1 MEPSTVNTLISDHIL
16 KALCNTLL
24 HSLWQGILLAVI
36 TGAIIIFTKKAKA
49 TYRHNLLVGAL
60 TLFAFGVAITFIWQL
75 QNRPVNSI
83 TRLGNPTITPT
94 VGAYTTGTY
103 SSSAV
108 SPGAKAADSIAPQA
122 KTSGITETVINYFS
136 THYNIIVLIWFLI
149 ICAKSVQMAVGLHS
163 VFHLKRTKVFA
174 VSKDWEGRLLQL
186 ADQLHIRQT
195 IRLLESGIAKVPMV
209 IGHLKP
215 VILIPIGLIS
225 SLSADEVEAILIH
238 ELAHI
243 RRRDYL
249 VNLLQS
255 FMEIIFFFNPAVLWT
270 SQLIKTEREN
280 CCDDLAI
287 AQSRNKQKYIRAL
300 LSCEEYKA
308 AGPNYAMAFPGSK
321 NTLLDR
327 VKRMVG
333 NRNHSLN
340 VLEKTVL
347 AVCLVVL
354 GLGVSAFTAREPIE
368 KVIRK
373 VVAAI
378 HQDKVPLKE
387 KAKAAATDTTKKK
400 QLDQDRLNDVL
411 NQLKQNQHD
420 TLKTTGDAK
429 PDALVHNADSLRG
442 NNNLQLTLNAQRS
455 GLNGNQ
461 VLLNNNFNSSLSLLA
476 KQDTNTQKTL
486 KQTHDIGQELY
497 REHWITDTN
506 HLSITTHLDK
516 RELIVNGVRMPDD
529 VYQRIYTKFY
539 KKGENGGSY
548 GINYKNGSSYGI
560 DYKDRYGPSGAQEP
574 PAIIVPDFGD
584 TLVKYGVIKDKRH
597 IHAIFNSHGLII
609 NGVKQPD
616 DVFQMLYKKYATG
629 PDANVNI
636 TYTNNGL
643 PDTRMEQ
650 NAYWAGQQR
659 KIIDQ
664 MQREGLINN
673 RKDLSFTLTDKTF
686 VINGM
691 VQTGDVFE
699 RYRHEYIPADA
710 GDNWTWNYPGPPGY
724 YPAYANGYRNSG
736 EYYRRTAAERQRLEA
751 ERDKVLV
758 ADLLQ
763 DGLIT
768 DPNNVTFTLSNKK
781 LEINGKKQ
789 SAELYQKYKEKYVP
803 NDSGGDWSW
812 TYQHHK

>member
-1 MEPSTVNTLISDHIL
+1 MESSTANTLISDHIL

-36 TGAIIIFTKKAKA
+36 TGAIIIFTKKTMAA
-49 TYRHNLLVGAL
+49 HRYNLLIGAM
-60 TLFAFGVAITFIWQL
+60 TLFACGVTITFIWQL
-75 QNRPVNSI
+75 QNSPVNTI
-83 TRLGNPTITPT
+83 AHQNYTPGNQAAVTYTA
-94 VGAYTTGTY
+94 GAAISRAVPLSPKADVPIAQQADTGN
-103 SSSAV
+103 
-108 SPGAKAADSIAPQA
+108 
-122 KTSGITETVINYFS
+122 ITETVTSYLN
-136 THYNIIVLIWFLI
+136 THYNLIILIWFLI
-149 ICAKSVQMAVGLHS
+149 ICAKSVQMAVGLHG
-163 VFHLKRTKVFA
+163 VFHLRRSKVFA
-174 VSKDWEGRLLQL
+174 VSKDWQERLLQL
-186 ADQLHIRQT
+186 ATQLRVKQT
-195 IRLLESGIAKVPMV
+195 ICLLESGIAKVPMV

-215 VILIPIGLIS
+215 VILIPIGLIN
-225 SLSADEVEAILIH
+225 SLSTDEVEAILIH

-255 FMEIIFFFNPAVLWT
+255 FMEIVFFFNPAVLWI

-287 AQSRNKQKYIRAL
+287 AQSRNKENYIRAL
-300 LSCEEYKA
+300 VLCQEYQA
-308 AGPNYAMAFPGSK
+308 AGPAYAMAFPGSK

-340 VLEKTVL
+340 MFEKTVL
-347 AVCLVVL
+347 TVCLVAL
-354 GLGVSAFTAREPIE
+354 GLGVSAFTAREDIKKAVKSIAAVIHHE
-368 KVIRK
+368 AAVQKVK
-373 VVAAI
+373 TV
-378 HQDKVPLKE
+378 QN
-387 KAKAAATDTTKKK
+387 DTTKNKK
-400 QLDQDRLNDVL
+400 PTPANDIKGSLGQLQ
-411 NQLKQNQHD
+411 QLSAD
-420 TLKTTGDAK
+420 TSKTTGSQAMDAMI
-429 PDALVHNADSLRG
+429 HNTDSLKVD
-442 NNNLQLTLNAQRS
+442 NSPVS
-455 GLNGNQ
+455 GRNGN
-461 VLLNNNFNSSLSLLA
+461 LPGFRA
-476 KQDTNTQKTL
+476 GFGTPDTSWKSRNKSVFRSF
-486 KQTHDIGQELY
+486 HDIGMELY
-497 REHWITDTN
+497 RERLLTDT
-506 HLSITTHLDK
+506 THMDISLNE
-516 RELIVNGVRMPDD
+516 RELIVNGVRMPEG
-529 VYQRIYTKFY
+529 VHARIYNQFGR
-539 KKGENGGSY
+539 KGERGNYSGGY
-548 GINYKNGSSYGI
+548 TNAYI
-560 DYKDRYGPSGAQEP
+560 PSGATEP
-574 PAIIVPDFGD
+574 PPIIVPDFGD

-597 IHAIFNSHGLII
+597 IHATFNNQGLFI

-616 DVFQMLYKKYATG
+616 DVFQMLFKKYGENT
-629 PDANVNI
+629 NI

-673 RKDLSFTLTDKTF
+673 RKDLSFTLTGKTF

-691 VQTGDVFE
+691 VQSGDVFE
-699 RYRHEYIPADA
+699 RYRHEYVPADA
-710 GDNWTWNYPGPPGY
+710 GDDWAWNYPGPPGY
-724 YPAYANGYRNSG
+724 YAAYANGYRNS
-736 EYYRRTAAERQRLEA
+736 EAYYRQNGAERQRVEA
-751 ERDKVLV
+751 ERDKKLV

-812 TYQHHK
+812 TYSNHK